1 MHSILLAEDDPL
13 LRRTVRLALEAD
25 LGAQVIETGD
35 GVEALQRLK
44 NSSGEHIAL
53 ALIDL
58 NMPVMDGMS
67 LLRQIK
73 KIMPKLPCIVLTG
86 SDRME
91 DVVEAMQLGAVD
103 FISKPAQRTRLV
115 TSVRN
120 ALELH
125 NLKEEVKR
133 LPPDRTPQYGFDD
146 IIEVSP
152 SLREL
157 ATLAKKS
164 AASDIAVL
172 ITGESGVGK
181 EVFARAIHYESDR
194 GDKPFVPVNCGAL
207 PDNLVESTLFGHEK
221 GAFTGAV
228 VKAIGKCREAD
239 GGTLFLDEVGELKP
253 DAQVKLLRMLQQGE
267 IEPVGS
273 GKPMKVDIRVISATN
288 RSLEQLVAQGRFR
301 EDLYY
306 RLQGLPLHIPSLRER
321 MRDIPSLADHLLKRI
336 ALHEQ
341 RPGLQLAPEAVA
353 WLTSH
358 SWPGN
363 VRELQH
369 VLSRAVLMADTD
381 IITLADLTRMA
392 QSRMGALP
400 ATATHSAPMTIQL
413 EGPGGQLKTLEQ
425 IEQEVIEA
433 ALARF
438 DAHIGRAAAAL
449 GVGQST
455 LYKRIR
461 KRSA

>member
-13 LRRTVRLALEAD
+13 LRRTVRMALEND
-25 LGAQVIETGD
+25 LGAEVIESAD
-35 GVEALQRLK
+35 GAEALQKLK
-44 NSSGEHIAL
+44 NESGQHISL

-73 KIMPKLPCIVLTG
+73 KFRPRLPCIVLTG

-91 DVVEAMQLGAVD
+91 DAVEAMQLGAVD
-103 FISKPAQRTRLV
+103 FISKPAQRARLV

-120 ALELH
+120 ALEMH

-146 IIEVSP
+146 IVEVSP
-152 SLREL
+152 SLQEL
-157 ATLAKKS
+157 ATLAKKT
-164 AASDIAVL
+164 ASSEMPVL
-172 ITGESGVGK
+172 LTGESGVGK
-181 EVFARAIHYESDR
+181 EVFARAIHFESNR
-194 GDKPFVPVNCGAL
+194 HDKPFVPVNCGAL

-228 VKAIGKCREAD
+228 VKSIGKCREAD
-239 GGTLFLDEVGELKP
+239 GGILFLDEVGELKL

-273 GKPMKVDIRVISATN
+273 GKPMKVDLRVISATN
-288 RSLEQLVAQGRFR
+288 RSLEQLVSQGRFR

-321 MRDIPSLADHLLKRI
+321 MRDIPSLAEHLLRRI
-336 ALHEQ
+336 AVHEG
-341 RPGLQLAPEAVA
+341 RPNLQLSPEAIA

-369 VLSRAVLMADTD
+369 VLARAVLLTEGDV
-381 IITLADLTRMA
+381 IEVADL
-392 QSRMGALP
+392 SRMSRANMRQPSSAMQGNEP
-400 ATATHSAPMTIQL
+400 AILHL
-413 EGPGGQLKTLEQ
+413 EGPGGQFKTLDQ

-433 ALARF
+433 ALARYG
-438 DAHIGRAAAAL
+438 AHIGRAAAAL

-455 LYKRIR
+455 LYKRMR
-461 KRSA
+461 NRSA